1 MQFLL
6 TAVNAKYI
14 HTNPAIYSLRAYAGK
29 DLAPFVSLKE
39 YTINNRMEEVLG
51 DLYLKC
57 PDVIGFS
64 CYIWNFHFIQ
74 ELLRELPKVLPG
86 TDIWLG
92 GPEVSFEAEKFLEE
106 YPMVRGIMVGEG
118 EETFKELLSFYVE
131 KEQIQAKQ
139 TVCGN
144 AADVGRKLEEI
155 PGLVLPE
162 GATAVREPV
171 DFSSLPFLYD
181 NLQEFNNKIIYYE
194 SSRGCP
200 FRCSYCLSSIDK
212 RVRFRKME
220 MVKKELQFFLDNK
233 VPQVKFIDRTFNCD
247 RNRAL
252 EIWQYLIKNDNN
264 VTNFHFE
271 VAADLIG
278 EKELALFQAMRPGLI
293 QLEIGV
299 QTTNP
304 DTLKEINRPADIAQ
318 IAEAVKEI
326 REGKNIHVHLDLI
339 AGLPLEGYESFG
351 HSFDQVYG
359 MSPHQLQLGFLKV
372 LKGTAIRK
380 QAKRYGIVYEGKPP
394 YEVLSTNWLSFGEVL
409 KLKRIEEM
417 VELYYNSN
425 QFVHTLP
432 VLEREFASP
441 FAMFEELAAYYGEKG
456 YFINSPARGY
466 RYQVLLD
473 FVQDRVRGQA
483 ELFSELLT
491 FDFYLRENAKSRPA
505 FARDLSLWREQF
517 WQFYCKEEE
526 HPEILAAYSSYHARQ
541 TMKMTHMEAF
551 YYPVWDGPE
560 KKEMGRFKEPVFV
573 VFDYAKRDALTGA
586 AAVNLLE

>member
-6 TAVNAKYI
+6 VAVNAKYI

-29 DLAPFVSLKE
+29 ELAPFVSLKE

-51 DLYLKC
+51 DLYLKG

-74 ELLRELPKVLPG
+74 ELLRELPKVLPK
-86 TDIWLG
+86 TEIWLG
-92 GPEVSFEAEKFLEE
+92 GPEVSFEAEKLLEK
-106 YPMVRGIMVGEG
+106 YPMVRGIMAGEG

-131 KEQIQAKQ
+131 RDRMQAES
-139 TVCGN
+139 
-144 AADVGRKLEEI
+144 AADGNVPDVYRKLEEI

-162 GATAVREPV
+162 GATAARGLA

-181 NLQEFNNKIIYYE
+181 DLQEFNNKIIYYE

-212 RVRFRKME
+212 RVRFRDIS

-247 RNRAL
+247 RSRAL
-252 EIWQYLIKNDNN
+252 EIWQFLVDYDNG

-271 VAADLIG
+271 VAADLMDEG
-278 EKELALFQAMRPGLI
+278 ALALFKVMRPGLI

-304 DTLKEINRPADIAQ
+304 AALKEINRLADIDT
-318 IAEAVKEI
+318 IAEIVRKI
-326 REGKNIHVHLDLI
+326 RDGKNIHVHLDLI
-339 AGLPLEGYESFG
+339 AGLPLEDYESFG
-351 HSFDQVYG
+351 NSFDQVYG
-359 MSPHQLQLGFLKV
+359 MAPHQLQLGFLKV
-372 LKGTAIRK
+372 LKGTAIWE
-380 QAKRYGIVYEGKPP
+380 QADTYGIVYEEKPP
-394 YEVLSTNWLSFGEVL
+394 YEVLHTNWISFGEILRL
-409 KLKRIEEM
+409 KQIEEM

-432 VLEREFASP
+432 VLESEFASP
-441 FAMFEELAAYYGEKG
+441 FAMFEKLAAYYKEKG
-456 YFINSPARGY
+456 YFVNSPARSY

-473 FVQDRVRGQA
+473 FVKERVQDKQ
-483 ELFSELLT
+483 ELFAELLT
-491 FDFYLRENAKSRPA
+491 FDFYLRENAKSRPV
-505 FARDLSLWREQF
+505 FAKDLSPWREKI

-526 HPEILAAYSSYHARQ
+526 HPELLADYSDYHARQ
-541 TMKMTHMEAF
+541 TMKMTHMEVF
-551 YYPVWDGPE
+551 YYPVWADQENGELVRQENPS
-560 KKEMGRFKEPVFV
+560 FV
-573 VFDYAKRDALTGA
+573 LFDYAERDVLTGA
-586 AAVNLLE
+586 AKIYLI